1 MASSIPLLILFKSS
15 MISSTVIVRGFWS
28 SSRTPSRFY
37 SKCLRGNLNFS
48 SSTKVPSSLT
58 PFSTG
63 AGGLSNAKGYKKFSF
78 QYTGLILGS
87 IFDPS

>member
-1 MASSIPLLILFKSS
+1 
-15 MISSTVIVRGFWS
+15 
-28 SSRTPSRFY
+28 
-37 SKCLRGNLNFS
+37 LRGNLNFS